1 MKILGFSSIRSDYDL
16 MSGLYKKLNEDEF
29 CDFRLIVSGA
39 NLSDSYGSNISNIVQ
54 DGIPILARI
63 VSLVDSDIPIGRLK
77 TMNILMSSLIDQIY
91 NYKPDLM
98 IFAGD
103 REDALVYAIVAGYLK
118 IPTIHFF
125 GGDHACDGNIDN
137 PVRHAISKLCTYHF
151 VSHNSHKQ
159 RLIKVGESAHRIF
172 NIGSIALDRFKSQKY
187 FTKDQLLKRFN
198 LDNTFSKYALLV
210 FHPILQHSEISWKDF
225 QNIIIGLQKFNIKTF
240 VGYPNTDPGN
250 HQIIKMINILPK
262 TDFFV
267 YKNLDDRTFSS
278 ILMNS
283 EFVIGNSS
291 LGILEAASFM
301 KPVINVGLRQ
311 KGRIADR
318 NVIFCESDEQSIFN
332 SIEKA
337 ISKDF
342 LSTLKSLQNSYG
354 DGNSIP
360 RCIELMKTLK
370 YEADL
375 FKREDPL
382 FL

>member
-1 MKILGFSSIRSDYDL
+1 MKVLGFSSIRSDYDL
-16 MSGLYKKLNEDEF
+16 MSGLYKKLNEDKF
-29 CDFRLIVSGA
+29 FDFRLIVSGA
-39 NLSDSYGSNISNIVQ
+39 NLSDSYGLNISNIVQ

-63 VSLVDSDIPIGRLK
+63 VSLIDSDIPIGRLK

-103 REDALVYAIVAGYLK
+103 REDALVYAIVAGYLR

-125 GGDHACDGNIDN
+125 GGDHASDGNIDN

-159 RLIKVGESAHRIF
+159 RLIKVGESEHRIF
-172 NIGSIALDRFKSQKY
+172 NIGSIALDRFNSRKY
-187 FTKDQLLKRFN
+187 LTKDRLLKKFK

-225 QNIIIGLQKFNIKTF
+225 QNIIIVLQKFNIKTF

-250 HQIIKMINILPK
+250 HKIIELINNLPN

-267 YKNLDDRTFSS
+267 YKNLDDQTFSS
-278 ILMNS
+278 ILINS

-291 LGILEAASFM
+291 LGILEAASFL

-318 NVIFCESDEQSIFN
+318 NVIFCDSDEQSIFN
-332 SIEKA
+332 SVEKA
-337 ISKDF
+337 ISNDF
-342 LSTLKSLQNSYG
+342 LSSLKGLQNSYG

-360 RCIELMKTLK
+360 KCIELMKTLK
-370 YEADL
+370 FEADL